1 MKTLGWHALKP
12 VRKSCFFY
20 LVPSGASLTYLEL
33 QGIGL
38 GLEFKPV
45 VLLLILP
52 SGKAQASR
60 QLLHDSR
67 NKFKTGGLIQAW
79 SKCIIKATHTW
90 PFFMK
95 QIQRNKLY
103 NLFSPVPV
111 PALRTP
117 IFGMQKCPGT
127 VSEKILQALS
137 GEWKRIL
144 TTSFTKIIK
153 WKKSAFH
160 YKCSLIHIWYNME
173 EGCLNIKTW

>member
-38 GLEFKPV
+38 GSEFKPV

-52 SGKAQASR
+52 SGKAQVSR

-79 SKCIIKATHTW
+79 SKCVIKATHTW

-103 NLFSPVPV
+103 NIFSPVPV

-117 IFGMQKCPGT
+117 ILACRNVPALFQRKFSRLFLENETGFWQLHLQKLLNERK
-127 VSEKILQALS
+127 VLS
-137 GEWKRIL
+137 
-144 TTSFTKIIK
+144 TTNAVWFISDIT
-153 WKKSAFH
+153 WKKVVS
-160 YKCSLIHIWYNME
+160 I
-173 EGCLNIKTW
+173 